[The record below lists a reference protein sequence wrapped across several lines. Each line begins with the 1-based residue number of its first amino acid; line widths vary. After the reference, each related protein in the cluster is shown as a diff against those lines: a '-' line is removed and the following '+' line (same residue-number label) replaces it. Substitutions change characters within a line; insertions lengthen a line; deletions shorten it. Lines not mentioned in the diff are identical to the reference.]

1 MEPLVTKIIWLYH
14 VCVQEKDQPIPKS
27 DWTPDRWDIMKEYM
41 KNSGS

>member
-1 MEPLVTKIIWLYH
+1 MEPLVTKIIWIYH
-14 VCVQEKDQPIPKS
+14 ACVQEKDQPTLKS